1 MGDGDAEKVD
11 EESVQES
18 FICSVIV
25 PVYNGARFLKDCL
38 LSILGQKSVSLRRV
52 ELILYDDAS
61 TDGSF
66 EIAQSLQPVFVAK
79 LGRITLRQGK
89 DGPLGA
95 GNARNKAC
103 EESIS
108 RVLVFLDADDVMR
121 ETRIARTLE
130 ALSDSND
137 GQRAHIVGGVFDR
150 IPAGSTPR
158 YENYHRRL
166 STNDLFAHAFRDAP
180 LAFPT
185 VACLKE
191 VWEKVDGFVS
201 GRGVPEDLHFLYDA
215 MRANFRMVKLQGE
228 SLTGYRFHENMTSL
242 TLHRRTL
249 LDVRVK
255 AFEALVLTLPN
266 WKNGFSIWNSGRDGK
281 DAFTLLSDSAKA
293 LVRAWGDIDPKK
305 IGKLQRDRPIVH
317 FSQLKAPIVCCVALD
332 REGREFEA
340 NLASLSLKQG
350 RDYVHLI

>member
-1 MGDGDAEKVD
+1 MDEKA
-11 EESVQES
+11 VQET
-18 FICSVIV
+18 FLCSVIV
-25 PVYNGARFLKDCL
+25 PVYNGARFLKECL
-38 LSILGQKSVSLRRV
+38 LSILDQTSISLRSV
-52 ELILYDDAS
+52 ELIVFDDAS

-66 EIAQSLQPVFVAK
+66 EIAQSLQPVLVGK
-79 LGRITLRQGK
+79 LGRITLRQGRN
-89 DGPLGA
+89 GPLGV

-108 RVLVFLDADDVMR
+108 PVLVFLDADDVMR
-121 ETRIARTLE
+121 ETRIARTLK
-130 ALSDSND
+130 ALGDSSN
-137 GQRAHIVGGVFDR
+137 GQTPHIVGGVFDR

-166 STNDLFAHAFRDAP
+166 STNDLFAHAFRDVP

-191 VWEKVDGFVS
+191 VWEKVGGFVS
-201 GRGVPEDLHFLYDA
+201 GLGVPEDLHFFYDA
-215 MRANFRMVKLQGE
+215 MEANFMMVKLQGE

-249 LDVRVK
+249 LDVRVQ
-255 AFEALVLTLPN
+255 AFEGLVLTLPN

-281 DAFTLLSDSAKA
+281 DVFKRLSDSAKA
-293 LVRAWGDIDPKK
+293 LVRAWGDVDPKK
-305 IGKLQRDRPIVH
+305 IGKLQRERPILH

-340 NLASLSLKQG
+340 NLASLNLKQG
-350 RDYVHLI
+350 HDYVHLI